1 MKSLLSGEL
10 VLCNISLAL
19 SWNLY
24 FSVMVLFFLA
34 GSMGCSEP
42 SELIASG
49 KHYQEYQDYPSL
61 QKVVELIEL
70 GADTSQVR
78 EVLGVPIDMG
88 FDYRYTV
95 DSVGPNGC
103 VIGAVFHIDEMGKID
118 QKWID
123 EICE

>member
-1 MKSLLSGEL
+1 MKRWMPLG
-10 VLCNISLAL
+10 VLICWLIIG
-19 SWNLY
+19 
-24 FSVMVLFFLA
+24 V
-34 GSMGCSEP
+34 GCSET
-42 SELIASG
+42 SELITYG
-49 KHYQEYQDYPSL
+49 KHYQKKQDYPSL

-70 GADTSQVR
+70 GADTSLVR
-78 EVLGVPIDMG
+78 DVLGEPIDMG